1 MATLQLSVPVRNARL
16 EAVETEVGAS
26 PVLKILSGSAPANCA
41 AAETGTVLAT
51 VALPADWMAAAASG
65 SKAKSGTWQD
75 LSADAT
81 GTAGY
86 FRIYD
91 NAGTVCG
98 IQGDVTVTGGGGPMT
113 VDNTS
118 FAVGQSFTVT
128 AFALTDG
135 NA

>member
-1 MATLQLSVPVRNARL
+1 MATLQLSTAVRNARL
-16 EAVETEVGAS
+16 DSIEATIGTS
-26 PVLKILSGSAPANCA
+26 PVLKILTGSAPANCA

-51 VALPADWMAAAASG
+51 LALPSDWMAAASAG

-86 FRIYD
+86 FRVYD
-91 NAGTVCG
+91 NSGAVCG
-98 IQGDVTVTGGGGPMT
+98 IQGDVTATGGGGAMT

-128 AFALTDG
+128 AFSLTDG